1 MKASVKSLRA
11 IAACLLLMESCVVN
25 TVSEEIETTVKS
37 EGPARTG
44 YMTLKIQNRASNTCL
59 QIDSIEICN
68 IALEDTSTLHKYRGD
83 ITVLLSGRQNQTG
96 DSLTEGFSLP
106 EGAEISSN
114 EIKMLQQ
121 RFSPWSPNTLPSRSN
136 KQYIKIHGKLYSY
149 TSGNNT
155 ILLTGGPLYTPLH
168 GEITENETL
177 SATVTLQ
184 SNCPLYTEY
193 NGTMVKVLQEISFNP
208 SVNDWEEEAQ

>member
-1 MKASVKSLRA
+1 MKTQVLYLITICITALQ
-11 IAACLLLMESCVVN
+11 SCVMTNIVD
-25 TVSEEIETTVKS
+25 ETDQTVKS
-37 EGPARTG
+37 QPTAQYGR
-44 YMTLKIQNRASNTCL
+44 MVVKIQNNANNTCL

-68 IALEDTSTLHKYRGD
+68 IALEETSTLQKYRGD
-83 ITVLLSGRQNQTG
+83 ITVLLSGIQNQTG
-96 DSLTEGFSLP
+96 DSLTEGFSLL

-114 EIKMLQQ
+114 EIKLPQQ
-121 RFSPWSPNTLPSRSN
+121 KFSPWSPNTLPSRSN
-136 KQYIKIHGKLYSY
+136 KQYIKIHGKLYTY

-208 SVNDWEEEAQ
+208 SVNDWEEEVL

>member
-68 IALEDTSTLHKYRGD
+68 IALEETSTLQKYRGN
-83 ITVLLSGRQNQTG
+83 ITVLLSGIENQTG
-96 DSLTEGFSLP
+96 VSLTESFFLP
-106 EGAEISSN
+106 GGAEISSN
-114 EIKMLQQ
+114 EIKLPQQ
-121 RFSPWSPNTLPSRSN
+121 RFSPWSPNTHPSHSN

-155 ILLTGGPLYTPLH
+155 ILLTGGPLYTPLYD
-168 GEITENETL
+168 EIAENETL
-177 SATVTLQ
+177 STTVTIQ